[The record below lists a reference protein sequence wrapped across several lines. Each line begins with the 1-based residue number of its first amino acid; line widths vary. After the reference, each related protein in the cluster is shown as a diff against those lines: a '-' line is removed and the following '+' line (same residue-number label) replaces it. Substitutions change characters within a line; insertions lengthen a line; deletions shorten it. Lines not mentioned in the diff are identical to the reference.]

1 MRYSLRARLAKVR
14 RGLTL
19 IELVVVLLVLA
30 ALAGVLV
37 PVLQN
42 MVQKSHG
49 SAGATNIGEI
59 AKAIG
64 LFEAQTGRHPDNY
77 DALYDGTD
85 LVIDAGSG
93 LTAVALDDED
103 LESLNDI
110 GITGYMLHDP
120 AATNKTFE
128 PYALAVT
135 PTLLAEGSMV
145 ATLSAGNVQS
155 LGLPPTVL
163 RTETTSPASTPV
175 KYVALGVGQRNSAIG
190 KTMLDAAVHFPEAG
204 ESPLTTYSR
213 YLAIY
218 AIPRVGPAR
227 LAAVAAAH
235 EDGLSGIGGHLA
247 EYFETQN

>member
-1 MRYSLRARLAKVR
+1 MLVRTKWQVR

-19 IELVVVLLVLA
+19 IELVVVLLILA

-37 PVLQN
+37 PVVQN

-49 SAGATNIGEI
+49 SAGAANIGEI
-59 AKAIG
+59 AKAIM
-64 LFEAQTGRHPDNY
+64 LFEARNGLHPDNY

-93 LTAVALDDED
+93 LTATPIDDED

-110 GITGYMLHDP
+110 GITGYMIHDP

-128 PYALAVT
+128 PYVLAATPTALADT
-135 PTLLAEGSMV
+135 SPV
-145 ATLSAGNVQS
+145 ATLSAANVQA
-155 LGLPPTVL
+155 LGLQPTVL
-163 RTETTSPASTPV
+163 RTATTEPASAPV
-175 KYVALGVGQRNSAIG
+175 KYVAFGVGQRNTAIG
-190 KTMLDAAVHFPEAG
+190 KTMLEAAVHFPEAG

-213 YLAIY
+213 FLAIY

-227 LAAVAAAH
+227 LATVAAAH
-235 EDGLSGIGGHLA
+235 EDGLVGVGGHIA